1 MSDALISRAL
11 SEIPVAI
18 GVILAL
24 ALVVVTAR
32 RPAVGCALFA
42 LLVPLTTGLG
52 RGTIIPV
59 FRPNEALLMMLIA
72 GIILYRLRRP
82 EPRALSFLDVAVGS
96 FALGTVVIAALV
108 LFVSSPA
115 QLKDLDN
122 LRNVLAP
129 LQLLA
134 IYLVFSRTDLSSRSV
149 ARILNLTMVASVIVG
164 LVAVAQLFDLFGIR
178 ELMSS
183 YYPPQPLPAWDHVYR
198 PASTLGHFSSV
209 GAFGT
214 INFILALA
222 LATNRH
228 PAFNKAWLSVVMV
241 VNLAALVASL
251 TWAPLFVLPIVI
263 AVVVWQGRR
272 VPPELGVALAALSLA
287 LLLAWPFVSA
297 RNDQQNLVLAGQDI
311 GIPQTLQHRIDL
323 WEAFFWP
330 ALSEHIWLGTGTVLP
345 AAVPDELLGF
355 VDNEYLREG
364 YRAGVIGVG
373 LLLLMLTS
381 VAVNG
386 WKSSASPSATR
397 RSLGSA
403 LLALVLFFAL
413 IGMTAEYLFFG
424 GVSQLFG
431 MMVGLLGAA
440 APVTIPFR
448 RATRAIG
455 QPALA

>member
-1 MSDALISRAL
+1 
-11 SEIPVAI
+11 
-18 GVILAL
+18 
-24 ALVVVTAR
+24 
-32 RPAVGCALFA
+32 
-42 LLVPLTTGLG
+42 
-52 RGTIIPV
+52 
-59 FRPNEALLMMLIA
+59 
-72 GIILYRLRRP
+72 
-82 EPRALSFLDVAVGS
+82 
-96 FALGTVVIAALV
+96 
-108 LFVSSPA
+108 
-115 QLKDLDN
+115 
-122 LRNVLAP
+122 
-129 LQLLA
+129 
-134 IYLVFSRTDLSSRSV
+134 
-149 ARILNLTMVASVIVG
+149 
-164 LVAVAQLFDLFGIR
+164 
-178 ELMSS
+178 
-183 YYPPQPLPAWDHVYR
+183 
-198 PASTLGHFSSV
+198 
-209 GAFGT
+209 
-214 INFILALA
+214 
-222 LATNRH
+222 
-228 PAFNKAWLSVVMV
+228 
-241 VNLAALVASL
+241 
-251 TWAPLFVLPIVI
+251 
-263 AVVVWQGRR
+263 
-272 VPPELGVALAALSLA
+272 
-287 LLLAWPFVSA
+287 
-297 RNDQQNLVLAGQDI
+297 VLAGQDI

-440 APVTIPFR
+440 APVAVPFR
-448 RATRAIG
+448 RATKAIG